1 MDLFDECLEALG
13 KNKEILSEELTAKYY
28 ELLSNSFPLHLG
40 TNQVGRS
47 LLSSIYR
54 LRGRDLRLAS

>member
-1 MDLFDECLEALG
+1 VNILDLFDECLEALG

-40 TNQVGRS
+40 DE
-47 LLSSIYR
+47 SSGKKFVVIN
-54 LRGRDLRLAS
+54 L